1 MKIKTINSEQ
11 LFTEILEKEREILGK
26 DVTEWIDYSKTSEGY
41 YNTGKML
48 KTVDDDEKMTI
59 TNGNS
64 GGKTE
69 FLTEGVVPAKERP
82 GAN

>member
-1 MKIKTINSEQ
+1 
-11 LFTEILEKEREILGK
+11 
-26 DVTEWIDYSKTSEGY
+26 
-41 YNTGKML
+41 ML

-69 FLTEGVVPAKERP
+69 FLTENGLYGLPPTKREKTTLRGFFEKKADFNHVKL
-82 GAN
+82 

>member
-1 MKIKTINSEQ
+1 
-11 LFTEILEKEREILGK
+11 
-26 DVTEWIDYSKTSEGY
+26 
-41 YNTGKML
+41 ML

-69 FLTEGVVPAKERP
+69 FLTENGLYGLPPTKREKTTLRVFFEKKLILTTLSFNQLPFLEVSTYLMYLKIYY
-82 GAN
+82 